1 LEQNI
6 IPIDKVITAEDIKS
20 EDIGVKL
27 LDIMVRRRIFKDED
41 IDALFLRLKQ
51 AYPNQE
57 ERLRDVMVD
66 VIAALES

>member
-1 LEQNI
+1 
-6 IPIDKVITAEDIKS
+6 
-20 EDIGVKL
+20 
-27 LDIMVRRRIFKDED
+27 MVRRRIFKDED

-57 ERLRDVMVD
+57 ERLRNVMVD